1 MGNTGLRCRFIL
13 GGHYLAFDFHV
24 CKVSLQIPRE
34 ESHSQQWHTRL
45 LGQTFCLKVEKLNRN
60 ITKMV
65 SDWLVSDAKALNIV
79 SPSLPCSL
87 SPPLLWDSHLLCWSR
102 AQCYRLPFG
111 EAGVVRNWS
120 PIANAKELKS
130 SGPATC

>member
-45 LGQTFCLKVEKLNRN
+45 LGQTFCLKVEKLNR
-60 ITKMV
+60 K
-65 SDWLVSDAKALNIV
+65 LVSRFLENLKGGENQQGLGGG
-79 SPSLPCSL
+79 
-87 SPPLLWDSHLLCWSR
+87 
-102 AQCYRLPFG
+102 RL
-111 EAGVVRNWS
+111 VQNR
-120 PIANAKELKS
+120 K
-130 SGPATC
+130 T